1 MDWKGKWRNQYG
13 SIVSIVDDANHRISG
28 TFKTA
33 LKDSG
38 FYGQEIPVVGLHQ
51 GDCIS
56 FVGAGQTAAGDAAVS
71 YTGLL
76 REGKMETMWFGDQG
90 AERRLAG
97 QARKAQLVALD
108 QHQRG
113 YVRTDLI
120 APSVPLEILH
130 GALMLFG
137 SGARLE
143 GSKVAAPAGLRI
155 DLAGIEPVL
164 ARSQFADHRCAS
176 P

>member
-51 GDCIS
+51 GDCIT
-56 FVGAGQTAAGDAAVS
+56 FVGAGETAAGDAAVS

-76 REGKMETMWFGDQG
+76 REGKMETMWFV
-90 AERRLAG
+90 
-97 QARKAQLVALD
+97 VAD
-108 QHQRG
+108 SA
-113 YVRTDLI
+113 I
-120 APSVPLEILH
+120 KAPS
-130 GALMLFG
+130 
-137 SGARLE
+137 E
-143 GSKVAAPAGLRI
+143 GSPGKREKLNWWRSISTSADTFERI
-155 DLAGIEPVL
+155 
-164 ARSQFADHRCAS
+164 
-176 P
+176 

>member
-13 SIVSIVDDANHRISG
+13 SIVSIVEDANHRISG

-76 REGKMETMWFGDQG
+76 REGKMETMWFV
-90 AERRLAG
+90 
-97 QARKAQLVALD
+97 VAD
-108 QHQRG
+108 SA
-113 YVRTDLI
+113 I
-120 APSVPLEILH
+120 KAPS
-130 GALMLFG
+130 
-137 SGARLE
+137 E
-143 GSKVAAPAGLRI
+143 GSPGKREKLNWWRSISTSADTFERI
-155 DLAGIEPVL
+155 
-164 ARSQFADHRCAS
+164 
-176 P
+176 

>member
-13 SIVSIVDDANHRISG
+13 SIVSIVDDANHWISG

-76 REGKMETMWFGDQG
+76 REGKMETMWFV
-90 AERRLAG
+90 
-97 QARKAQLVALD
+97 VAD
-108 QHQRG
+108 SA
-113 YVRTDLI
+113 I
-120 APSVPLEILH
+120 KAPS
-130 GALMLFG
+130 
-137 SGARLE
+137 E
-143 GSKVAAPAGLRI
+143 GSPGKREKLNWWRSISTSADTFERI
-155 DLAGIEPVL
+155 
-164 ARSQFADHRCAS
+164 
-176 P
+176 